1 MKELLRDIEEV
12 DFRVN
17 DEKVKEE
24 ELSRDAFTDL
34 TIKRAGS
41 SNKGEKIGLSQV
53 LRLSLDNIAIDSDD
67 DEKG

>member
-1 MKELLRDIEEV
+1 MDIEEV

-17 DEKVKEE
+17 DEKVKEDQ
-24 ELSRDAFTDL
+24 LSRDAFTDL
-34 TIKRAGS
+34 TIKRVGS
-41 SNKGEKIGLSQV
+41 SNKGDKIGLSQV